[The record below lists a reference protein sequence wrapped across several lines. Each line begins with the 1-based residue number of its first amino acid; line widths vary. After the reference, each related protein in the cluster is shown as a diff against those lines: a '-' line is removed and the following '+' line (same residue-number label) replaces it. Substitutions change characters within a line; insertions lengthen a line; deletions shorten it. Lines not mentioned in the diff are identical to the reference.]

1 MDILYMNGININNK
15 GKKEKNAKIKEGPCI
30 IPFKYKW
37 KTHDKCFKTPKG
49 DICATSVS
57 KYGTL
62 QTYGYCEKYG
72 VEKGTKKKALQH
84 RKSIKPIKPIK
95 SSNSHKTLKKKRV
108 KKIKNVKLK
117 LKKKSYV
124 LTNMKPI
131 KTKKEYYNEKFIKLL
146 GELYTI
152 MMAKGEHYRARAYK
166 KAQETIMSVTSRIEN
181 VDVLKGKP
189 GIGSTTISK
198 LNEFV
203 KTGTL
208 RLIEREKSNPIHI
221 FTKVYGIG
229 PKKAQELVSEYNIKT
244 IDELRSQQ
252 DLLNDKQKIGLKYY
266 EDILKRIPRGEIDEY
281 KKTLTSIFNSIKTPG
296 STMEIVGSY
305 RRGLKTSG
313 DIDIII
319 SNKHGDKSVFNAFL
333 AKLIENNIII
343 ETLSHGAV
351 KSLVIAQL
359 PGKTPRRVDF
369 LYSSPEEY
377 AFSILYF
384 TGSAIFNTVMRK
396 HALNLG
402 YTMNEHG
409 LYKMDKRKKGAKVD
423 VLFPTEKSIFEFL
436 GLVYKTPSE
445 RIDGRAIEMVPT
457 ETTNIITGKQETIT
471 TPKAPKAPKRIKKLS
486 KKITLK
492 RKPRITSVKHIQN
505 FIDQGIDYLHTLSQ
519 TELSSMLKKANSAY
533 YNEKPLMIDS
543 QYDILKEYIEEHH
556 PHDKVLQEVGA
567 PIEKGKVKLPYYMGS
582 MDKIKPDTGAITK
595 WKATYKGPYC
605 LSGKLDG
612 ISALYTTEH
621 GEKKLYT
628 RGNGIEGQ
636 DISYMIPYLML
647 PTEENIVIR
656 GELIMAKKVFEEKY
670 KTSASNARNLV
681 AGISNRKTIYPA
693 EIRDIDF
700 VAYEVIVPEL
710 KPSKQM
716 EMLEKSNVK
725 TVINTLIT
733 KPSNLTNALLSE
745 KLIAW
750 RTGYMYEVDGVICTN
765 DQIYPRK
772 KGNPKYAF
780 AFKMVLSDQVVEA
793 KVVDV
798 LWAPTKYGYI
808 KPRIRIEP
816 VIIGGARIEYA
827 TAFNAAFVE
836 ANKIGIGAVIQLVRS
851 GDVIPHIMEV
861 ITPAPVAK
869 MPDVPYKWNDTHVD
883 IILLDATTDTI
894 VQAKTITAFF
904 TGLNVTG
911 LSSGNVK
918 RIIKAGFD
926 TIPKILAMSVSD
938 FLLVDGFKEKMANKI
953 HTSIQEKIK
962 ESSLPKLMSVTNI
975 FGRGMGERRITAI
988 LKEFPNILTSKESSS
1003 KKALK
1008 LMSIKGF
1015 GSKTAA
1021 LFVEHISEFMKFV
1034 TETGL
1039 EAKLTSAIK
1048 EVKADAKKT
1057 EALDTSHELYGKRIL
1072 MTGFRD
1078 KELEKQIVAVGGKI
1092 ATSVSKTTFAVL
1104 VKDIDEDTGK
1114 ANKARELGVKLMTPF
1129 KFKTAYKLP

>member
-1 MDILYMNGININNK
+1 MNGININNK
-15 GKKEKNAKIKEGPCI
+15 GKKEKNAKVKEGPCI

-37 KTHDKCFKTPKG
+37 KTHNKCYKTPKG

-84 RKSIKPIKPIK
+84 RKSTK
-95 SSNSHKTLKKKRV
+95 SHKTLKKKRV
-108 KKIKNVKLK
+108 KKIKHIKLK
-117 LKKKSYV
+117 LNTRPHIISKMEPIETKS
-124 LTNMKPI
+124 K
-131 KTKKEYYNEKFIKLL
+131 YYNEHFINLL

-152 MMAKGEHYRARAYK
+152 MKSKGEPYRARAYK
-166 KAQETIMSVTSRIEN
+166 KAQETIMSITSNIEN
-181 VDVLKGKP
+181 VDELKNKP
-189 GIGSTTISK
+189 GIGPTILSK
-198 LNEFV
+198 LNEYV

-208 RLIEREKSNPIHI
+208 RVIEREKTNPVHI
-221 FTKVYGIG
+221 FTKIYGVG
-229 PKKAQELVSEYNIKT
+229 PKKAKELVSKYNIKT
-244 IDELRSQQ
+244 INELRTHQ
-252 DLLNDKQKIGLKYY
+252 DLLNDNQKIGLKYY
-266 EDILKRIPRGEIDEY
+266 EDILKRIPRDEIDEY

-305 RRGLKTSG
+305 RRGAKTSG

-319 SNKHGDKSVFNAFL
+319 SNKHGNNSVFNTFIE
-333 AKLIENNIII
+333 KLIENNIII
-343 ETLSHGAV
+343 ETLSHGAI

-359 PGKTPRRVDF
+359 PDKTPRRVDF

-396 HALNLG
+396 HALQLG

-409 LYKMDKRKKGAKVD
+409 LYKMEGKKKGARVD
-423 VLFPTEKSIFEFL
+423 VLFPDEKSIFKFL
-436 GLVYKTPSE
+436 GLVYKQPSE
-445 RIDGRAIEMVPT
+445 RIDGRTI
-457 ETTNIITGKQETIT
+457 ETIPVKT
-471 TPKAPKAPKRIKKLS
+471 TDVVTGDIKSVSEPIVIQASKQTSVKKIS

-492 RKPRITSVKHIQN
+492 RKPRITSVKHIKN
-505 FIDQGIDYLHTLSQ
+505 FVAQGIDYLYSLSQ
-519 TELSSMLKKANSAY
+519 KELSSMLKKSNSAY
-533 YNEKPLMIDS
+533 YNESPIMTDA
-543 QYDILKEYIEEHH
+543 QYDILKEYIEEKH

-567 PIEKGKVKLPYYMGS
+567 PIKKNKVKLPYYMGS
-582 MDKIKPDTGAITK
+582 MDKIKPDTGIIKK
-595 WKATYKGPYC
+595 WKTTYKGPYC

-656 GELIMAKKVFEEKY
+656 GELIMAKKLFEEKY
-670 KTSASNARNLV
+670 KSSASNARNLV
-681 AGISNRKTIYPA
+681 AGISNRKTINPS

-700 VAYEVIVPEL
+700 VAYEVIVPKL

-716 EMLEKSNVK
+716 EFLEKANVK

-750 RTGYMYEVDGVICTN
+750 RTGYMYEIDGVICTN

-772 KGNPKYAF
+772 KENPKYAF

-798 LWAPTKYGYI
+798 LWTPTKYGYI

-836 ANKIGIGAVIQLVRS
+836 ANKIGVGAIIQLVRS
-851 GDVIPHIMEV
+851 GDVIPHIMDV
-861 ITPAPVAK
+861 ITPASMAK

-883 IILLDATTDTI
+883 VILLDTTTDTT
-894 VQAKTITAFF
+894 VKEKTITAFF
-904 TGLNVTG
+904 TGLNVAR
-911 LSSGNVK
+911 LNSGNVR
-918 RIIKAGFD
+918 RIITAGFD
-926 TIPKILAMSVSD
+926 TIPKILAMSISD
-938 FLLVDGFKEKMANKI
+938 FLIVDGFKEKMATKI
-953 HTSIQEKIK
+953 HTFIHEQIK
-962 ESSLPKLMSVTNI
+962 KASLAKLMSVTNI
-975 FGRGMGERRITAI
+975 FGRGMGERRINAI
-988 LKEFPNILTSKESSS
+988 LKEFPTILTSKESNVE
-1003 KKALK
+1003 KAFK
-1008 LMSIKGF
+1008 LMSIKGL
-1015 GSKTAA
+1015 GSKTAT
-1021 LFVEHISEFMKFV
+1021 LFVENISEFMKFI

-1039 EAKLTSAIK
+1039 ESKLTSAIK

-1104 VKDIDEDTGK
+1104 VKNIDEDTVK
-1114 ANKARELGVKLMTPF
+1114 ANKARKLGVKLMTPS
-1129 KFKTAYKLP
+1129 KFKTSYKLL